1 MFLASSIFSANC
13 LFCKFSFGLLGS
25 YGPPLTSMEFAFIF
39 LPRSPVGHRREDSSV
54 MANSRTKELLRH
66 VIIAAVIGAA
76 LGIALTK
83 FGWLRSHSIFDRN
96 FNPFDYN
103 FELNRIIPAVILW
116 IIFSV
121 YWTVASRNSAPSQS
135 AESKI
140 STAFHQIIL
149 NVALLL
155 LFIPVPGLTGWFLP
169 QRFHFLVAVGAIVQA
184 AFFLLAIS
192 ARRHLGRNWSAEV
205 RIGEGHELVRTG
217 PYRLLRHP
225 IYTAMLGMFLG
236 TAMAS
241 SQYHAL
247 LGIMVLFVAYLRK
260 TRLEENILRLT
271 FGADYDA
278 YERETWSLVPLLF

>member
-1 MFLASSIFSANC
+1 MTN
-13 LFCKFSFGLLGS
+13 
-25 YGPPLTSMEFAFIF
+25 P
-39 LPRSPVGHRREDSSV
+39 
-54 MANSRTKELLRH
+54 RTKELIRNL
-66 VIIAAVIGAA
+66 IIGGVVGAG
-76 LGIALTK
+76 LGVALTK
-83 FGWLRSHSIFDRN
+83 FGWLHSKSVFSRQFD
-96 FNPFDYN
+96 PLDYSSK
-103 FELNRIIPAVILW
+103 LSRIIPAAILW

-135 AESKI
+135 SESKA
-140 STAFHQIIL
+140 STALHQVIL

-155 LFIPVPGLTGWFLP
+155 LFVPVPGLRGWFLP
-169 QRFHFLVAVGAIVQA
+169 QRFHFLVVVGAIVQA
-184 AFFLLAIS
+184 AFFLLAVS

-217 PYRLLRHP
+217 PYRFLRHP

-236 TAMAS
+236 TAIAS

-247 LGIMVLFVAYLRK
+247 LGIVILVVAYFRK
-260 TRLEENILRLT
+260 TRLEENILRQT